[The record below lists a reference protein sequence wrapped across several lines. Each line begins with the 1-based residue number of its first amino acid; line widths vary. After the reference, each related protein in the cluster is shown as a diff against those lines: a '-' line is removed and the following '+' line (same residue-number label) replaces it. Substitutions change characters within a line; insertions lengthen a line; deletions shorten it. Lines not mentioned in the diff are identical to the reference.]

1 MVPKSLSVLKISE
14 IYTRAKG
21 QNQRKTLGFRP
32 LRVYEK
38 TMIIQNQTEL
48 NALCEA
54 LARGP
59 YLTIDTEFLRD
70 KTYFPRLCLLQ
81 MAGPGVDAAAIDP
94 FIEGLDWEPVRALMA
109 NQNVLKVFHACRQ
122 DIEIFWHLYKELP
135 TPIYDTQ
142 VAAMVCGF
150 GDQVAY
156 NALVRELTGHELEK
170 NAQFTDWSRR
180 PLSPKQIRYALDDV
194 VYLRE
199 VYEKLHARLVKQGRE
214 QWVFEEMEVLNSP
227 RTYQNPPLEAWKR
240 IKVRSDRPDV
250 LALLRALAAWREEQ
264 AVSRDVPRSRILKD
278 ETLADIAMYKPR
290 DEDSLLQIRSLPSD
304 LAKGKVGKM
313 VLDIVNAT
321 LESPKEEWPRVPRKE
336 PFPKH
341 AQGTLEMLKML
352 LRINC
357 ADEDVAAKLVADTE
371 DLEAMA
377 IESDPD
383 VAAMHGWRYEVFGKD
398 AMDLKSGKIALRLE
412 RGRVKKV
419 AV

>member
-1 MVPKSLSVLKISE
+1 
-14 IYTRAKG
+14 
-21 QNQRKTLGFRP
+21 
-32 LRVYEK
+32 
-38 TMIIQNQTEL
+38 MIIQTQDQL
-48 NALCEA
+48 NTLCAALSTC
-54 LARGP
+54 P

-70 KTYFPRLCLLQ
+70 KTYFSKLCLLQ

-94 FIEGLDWEPVRALMA
+94 LLPGLDWEPVRALMA
-109 NQNVLKVFHACRQ
+109 NENVLKVFHAARQ
-122 DIEIFWHLYKELP
+122 DLEIFYHLYKVLP

-214 QWVFEEMEVLNSP
+214 QWVFEEMSILNSP
-227 RTYQNPPLEAWKR
+227 RTYQNPPEESWKR
-240 IKVRSDRPDV
+240 IKVRSDKSDV
-250 LALLRALAAWREEQ
+250 LMVLKALAAWREEQ
-264 AVSRDVPRSRILKD
+264 AVARDIPRSRILKD
-278 ETLADIAMYKPR
+278 ETIADIAMYKPR

-304 LAKGKVGKM
+304 IARGKIGKH
-313 VLDIVNAT
+313 VLEIVNAA
-321 LESPKEEWPRVPRKE
+321 LDSPRENWPKMPRRE
-336 PFPKH
+336 AFPKN

-357 ADEDVAAKLVADTE
+357 AEEDVAAKLVADSD
-371 DLEAMA
+371 DLEAIA
-377 IESDPD
+377 TESNPD
-383 VAAMHGWRYEVFGKD
+383 VPAMHGWRFEMFGKD
-398 AMDLKSGKIALRLE
+398 ALDLKAGKIALRLE
-412 RGRVKKV
+412 KGRVKKV

>member
-1 MVPKSLSVLKISE
+1 MLFKRYV
-14 IYTRAKG
+14 R
-21 QNQRKTLGFRP
+21 
-32 LRVYEK
+32 
-38 TMIIQNQTEL
+38 TMIIQTQSEL
-48 NALCEA
+48 VDFCTR
-54 LARGP
+54 LAQGP

-81 MAGPGVDAAAIDP
+81 MAGPDVDAMAVDP
-94 FIEGLDWEPVRALMA
+94 FIEGLDWEPVRQLMA
-109 NQNVLKVFHACRQ
+109 NDKVLKVFHAARQ
-122 DIEIFWHLYKELP
+122 DLEIFFHLYKVLP

-156 NALVRELTGHELEK
+156 NALVRELTGQELEK

-194 VYLRE
+194 VYLRQ

-214 QWVFEEMEVLNSP
+214 QWVFEEMEILKSP
-227 RTYQNPPLEAWKR
+227 RTYQNPPQEAWKR
-240 IKVRSDRPDV
+240 VKVRSDKPDV

-264 AVSRDVPRSRILKD
+264 AVSRDVPRSRIIKD

-290 DEDSLLQIRSLPSD
+290 DEDSLLQVRSLQGD

-313 VLDIVNAT
+313 ILEIVNAT
-321 LESPKEEWPRVPRKE
+321 LDGPKDDWPRVARKE
-336 PFPKH
+336 QFPKQ

-357 ADEDVAAKLVADTE
+357 AEEDVAAKLVADTD

-377 IESDPD
+377 VEATPD
-383 VAAMHGWRYEVFGKD
+383 VPAMHGWRYEVFGKD
-398 AMDLKSGKIALRLE
+398 ALDLKAGKIALRLE
-412 RGRVKKV
+412 KGRVKKV
-419 AV
+419 SV

>member
-1 MVPKSLSVLKISE
+1 
-14 IYTRAKG
+14 
-21 QNQRKTLGFRP
+21 
-32 LRVYEK
+32 
-38 TMIIQNQTEL
+38 MIIQTQAEL
-48 NALCEA
+48 NAFCEA

-59 YLTIDTEFLRD
+59 YLAIDTEFLRD

-81 MAGPGVDAAAIDP
+81 MAGPGVDAAAVDP

-109 NQNVLKVFHACRQ
+109 NDKVLKVFHAARQ
-122 DIEIFWHLYKELP
+122 DLEIFYHLYKVLP

-156 NALVRELTGHELEK
+156 NALVRELTGRELEK

-199 VYEKLHARLVKQGRE
+199 VYEKLHERLTKQGRE
-214 QWVFEEMEVLNSP
+214 QWVFEEMEILNSP
-227 RTYQNPPLEAWKR
+227 RTYQSPPMEAWKR
-240 IKVRSDRPDV
+240 VKVRSDKPEV
-250 LALLRALAAWREEQ
+250 LAVLRALAAWREEQ
-264 AVSRDVPRSRILKD
+264 AVSRNVPRSRILKD

-290 DEDSLLQIRSLPSD
+290 DEDSLLQVRSLPSD
-304 LAKGKVGKM
+304 IAKGKTGKS
-313 VLDIVNAT
+313 VLEIVNAT
-321 LESPKEEWPRVPRKE
+321 LDGPKEDWPRVPRKD
-336 PFPKH
+336 PFPKN

-357 ADEDVAAKLVADTE
+357 AEEDVAAKLVADTE
-371 DLEAMA
+371 DLEAIA
-377 IESDPD
+377 IENEPD
-383 VAAMHGWRYEVFGKD
+383 VEALHGWRLEVFGRD
-398 AMDLKSGKIALRLE
+398 ALDLKAGKIALRLE

>member
-1 MVPKSLSVLKISE
+1 
-14 IYTRAKG
+14 
-21 QNQRKTLGFRP
+21 
-32 LRVYEK
+32 
-38 TMIIQNQTEL
+38 MIIQTQDQL
-48 NALCEA
+48 NTLCAALSTC
-54 LARGP
+54 P

-70 KTYFPRLCLLQ
+70 KTYFPKLCLLQ
-81 MAGPGVDAAAIDP
+81 MAGPGVDAAAVDP
-94 FIEGLDWEPVRALMA
+94 LLPGLDWEPVRQLMA
-109 NQNVLKVFHACRQ
+109 NDKVLKVFHAARQ
-122 DIEIFWHLYKELP
+122 DLEIFYHLYKVLP

-214 QWVFEEMEVLNSP
+214 QWVFEEMSILNSP
-227 RTYQNPPLEAWKR
+227 RTYQNPPEESWKR
-240 IKVRSDRPDV
+240 IKVRSDKSDV
-250 LALLRALAAWREEQ
+250 LMVLKALAAWREEQ
-264 AVSRDVPRSRILKD
+264 AVARNVPRSRILKD
-278 ETLADIAMYKPR
+278 ETIADIAMYKPR

-304 LAKGKVGKM
+304 IARGKIGRQVLEIVVAALDSPRENWPKM
-313 VLDIVNAT
+313 
-321 LESPKEEWPRVPRKE
+321 PRRE
-336 PFPKH
+336 AFPKN

-357 ADEDVAAKLVADTE
+357 AEEDVAAKLVADSD
-371 DLEAMA
+371 DLEAIA
-377 IESDPD
+377 TEANPD
-383 VAAMHGWRYEVFGKD
+383 VPAMHGWRFEMFGRD
-398 AMDLKSGKIALRLE
+398 ALDLKAGKIALRLE
-412 RGRVKKV
+412 KGRVKKV

>member
-1 MVPKSLSVLKISE
+1 
-14 IYTRAKG
+14 
-21 QNQRKTLGFRP
+21 
-32 LRVYEK
+32 
-38 TMIIQNQTEL
+38 MIIQTQEEL
-48 NALCEA
+48 NEFCAALGR
-54 LARGP
+54 LP

-81 MAGPGVDAAAIDP
+81 MAGPGVDAAAVDP
-94 FIEGLDWEPVRALMA
+94 FIDGLDWEPVRQLMA
-109 NQNVLKVFHACRQ
+109 NTNVLKVFHACRQ
-122 DIEIFWHLYKELP
+122 DIEIFWHLYGELP

-199 VYEKLHARLVKQGRE
+199 VYEKLHDRLTKQGRE
-214 QWVFEEMEVLNSP
+214 QWVFEEMEILNSP
-227 RTYQNPPLEAWKR
+227 RTYQNPPQEAWKR
-240 IKVRSDRPDV
+240 VKVRSDKPEV
-250 LALLRALAAWREEQ
+250 LAVLRALAAWREEQ

-290 DEDSLLQIRSLPSD
+290 DEDSLLQVRSMPSD

-313 VLDIVNAT
+313 VLDIVNAA
-321 LESPKEEWPRVPRKE
+321 LDSPKDGWPRVPRKDQ
-336 PFPKH
+336 FPKN

-357 ADEDVAAKLVADTE
+357 AEEDVAAKLVADTE
-371 DLEAMA
+371 DLEIMA
-377 IESDPD
+377 VEANPD
-383 VAAMHGWRYEVFGKD
+383 VPALHGWRREVFGRD
-398 AMDLKSGKIALRLE
+398 ALDLKAGKIALRLE
-412 RGRVKKV
+412 KGRVKKIEL
-419 AV
+419 

>member
-1 MVPKSLSVLKISE
+1 
-14 IYTRAKG
+14 
-21 QNQRKTLGFRP
+21 
-32 LRVYEK
+32 
-38 TMIIQNQTEL
+38 MIIQTQDQL
-48 NALCEA
+48 NTLCAALSTC
-54 LARGP
+54 P

-70 KTYFPRLCLLQ
+70 KTYFPKLCLLQ
-81 MAGPGVDAAAIDP
+81 MAGPGVDAAAVDP
-94 FIEGLDWEPVRALMA
+94 LLPGLDWEPVRQLMA
-109 NQNVLKVFHACRQ
+109 NDKVLKVFHAARQ
-122 DIEIFWHLYKELP
+122 DLEIFYHLYKVLP

-214 QWVFEEMEVLNSP
+214 QWVFEEMSILNSP
-227 RTYQNPPLEAWKR
+227 RTYQNPPEESWKR
-240 IKVRSDRPDV
+240 IKVRSDKSDV
-250 LALLRALAAWREEQ
+250 LMVLKALAAWREEQ
-264 AVSRDVPRSRILKD
+264 AVARNVPRSRILKD
-278 ETLADIAMYKPR
+278 ETIADIAMYKPR

-304 LAKGKVGKM
+304 IARGKIGRQVLEIVVAALDSPRENWPKM
-313 VLDIVNAT
+313 
-321 LESPKEEWPRVPRKE
+321 PRRE
-336 PFPKH
+336 AFPKN

-357 ADEDVAAKLVADTE
+357 AEEDVAAKLVADSD
-371 DLEAMA
+371 DLETIATEA
-377 IESDPD
+377 NPD
-383 VAAMHGWRYEVFGKD
+383 VPAMHGWRFEMFGRD
-398 AMDLKSGKIALRLE
+398 ALDLKAGKIALRLE
-412 RGRVKKV
+412 KGRVKKV

>member
-1 MVPKSLSVLKISE
+1 
-14 IYTRAKG
+14 
-21 QNQRKTLGFRP
+21 
-32 LRVYEK
+32 
-38 TMIIQNQTEL
+38 MIIQTQTEL
-48 NALCEA
+48 NDFCAALSK
-54 LARGP
+54 GP

-70 KTYFPRLCLLQ
+70 KTYFPKLCLLQ
-81 MAGPGVDAAAIDP
+81 MAAPGVEAGAVDP
-94 FIEGLDWEPVRALMA
+94 LMEGLDWEPVRALMA
-109 NQNVLKVFHACRQ
+109 NKSVLKVFHAARQ
-122 DIEIFWHLYKELP
+122 DLEIFYHLYKELP

-156 NALVRELTGHELEK
+156 NALVRELTGQELEK

-194 VYLRE
+194 VYLRN
-199 VYEKLHARLVKQGRE
+199 VYEKLHERLAKQGRE
-214 QWVFEEMEVLNSP
+214 QWVFEEMEILNSP
-227 RTYQNPPLEAWKR
+227 RTYQNPPMESWKR
-240 IKVRSDRPDV
+240 IKVRSDKPEV

-264 AVSRDVPRSRILKD
+264 AVQRDVPRSRILKD

-290 DEDSLLQIRSLPSD
+290 DEDSLLQVRSLPSD

-313 VLDIVNAT
+313 ILEISNAVLDG
-321 LESPKEEWPRVPRKE
+321 PKDDWPKIARKE
-336 PFPKH
+336 PFPKN

-357 ADEDVAAKLVADTE
+357 AEEDVAAKLVADTE

-377 IESDPD
+377 MDANPD
-383 VAAMHGWRYEVFGKD
+383 VAAMHGWRFEVFGKD
-398 AMDLKSGKIALRLE
+398 AMDLKAGRIALRLE
-412 RGRVKKV
+412 KGRVKKV

>member
-1 MVPKSLSVLKISE
+1 
-14 IYTRAKG
+14 
-21 QNQRKTLGFRP
+21 
-32 LRVYEK
+32 
-38 TMIIQNQTEL
+38 MIIQTQEEL
-48 NALCEA
+48 NEFCAALGR
-54 LARGP
+54 LP

-81 MAGPGVDAAAIDP
+81 MAGPGVDAAAVDP
-94 FIEGLDWEPVRALMA
+94 FIDGLDWEPVRQLMA
-109 NQNVLKVFHACRQ
+109 NTNVLKVFHACRQ
-122 DIEIFWHLYKELP
+122 DIEIFWHLYGELP

-199 VYEKLHARLVKQGRE
+199 VYEKLHDRLTKQGRE
-214 QWVFEEMEVLNSP
+214 QWVFEEMEILNSP
-227 RTYQNPPLEAWKR
+227 RTYQNPPQEAWKR
-240 IKVRSDRPDV
+240 VKVRSDKPEV
-250 LALLRALAAWREEQ
+250 LAVLRGLAAWREEQ

-290 DEDSLLQIRSLPSD
+290 DEDSLLQVRSMPSD

-313 VLDIVNAT
+313 VLDIVNAA
-321 LESPKEEWPRVPRKE
+321 LDSPKDGWPRVPRKDQ
-336 PFPKH
+336 FPKN

-357 ADEDVAAKLVADTE
+357 AEEDVAAKLVADTE
-371 DLEAMA
+371 DLEIMA
-377 IESDPD
+377 VEANPD
-383 VAAMHGWRYEVFGKD
+383 VPALHGWRREVFGRD
-398 AMDLKSGKIALRLE
+398 ALDLKAGKIALRLE
-412 RGRVKKV
+412 KGRVKKIEI
-419 AV
+419 